1 MKAQK
6 LAFMALALA
15 LAFALN
21 LMEKS
26 FLSFGWLNGGSIMIS
41 LLPLFI
47 VALRYGAKAGM
58 LVGVIYGILGLM
70 FGGFVVHP
78 VQVLLDYALSFA
90 MVGLLGMVATEKS
103 SRWRLGFGITLAC
116 LAMLLSFVISG
127 AVFFAEY
134 APVGQSAWLYSLIY
148 NATYLVPTWLVA
160 TICVPI
166 LMKVSIRTGLVTE

>member
-21 LMEKS
+21 VLEKS

-47 VALRYGAKAGM
+47 VALRYGGRAGI
-58 LVGVIYGILGLM
+58 LVGVIYGILGLL

-78 VQVLLDYALSFA
+78 VQVLLDYGISFA
-90 MVGLLGMVATEKS
+90 MVGVVGFIATLSS
-103 SRWRLGFGITLAC
+103 SRWQMGIGITVAC
-116 LAMLLSFVISG
+116 LGMLMSFVVSG

-134 APVGQSAWLYSLIY
+134 APVGQSAWVYSLIY
-148 NATYLVPTWLVA
+148 NATYLIPTWLVA
-160 TICVPI
+160 VIFVP
-166 LMKVSIRTGLVTE
+166 LLAKVSLRTGLVTE